1 MDLELGKA
9 WTVTTME
16 IWTGVILTVAITLF
30 TTANVAMRHLSRVQ
44 LAERLEK
51 KGKIDWIDRFSKHR
65 AALIFCTSVIRV
77 GAILALVL
85 LITDLFGAGPQ
96 AEAANRYAAIFV
108 TAVLVIM
115 VVGVAIPSAWARYG
129 GTGFLAATL
138 PALFAIRYILYPLL
152 ALEHLMDGLVRRL
165 AGVPLN
171 DDKQSEADQI
181 EKEILEAVTE
191 GELAGAVHEEDAD
204 MIESVMEFRDKDVA
218 EIMTPRTDIQALPA
232 TSTLVEA
239 KEFIVREGHS
249 RIPIYVENID
259 DIKGVLYAKDLLNL
273 EEHDMFDPLK
283 VMRKVPFVPATKR
296 IPDLLT
302 ELREQKVHL
311 AIVVDEYGGTAGL
324 VTIEDI
330 LEEIVGEIADEYEPP
345 EPEPIRRIDDRTL
358 EVDARVHIDELN
370 EELDIELPEDKDYDT
385 VGGFLFSEMGKIP
398 IAGEEMRYENVRF
411 CILDAEE
418 RKINRLRVEVIP
430 EQDET

>member
-1 MDLELGKA
+1 
-9 WTVTTME
+9 VTTME
-16 IWTGVILTVAITLF
+16 MWIGVTLTAVIALF
-30 TTANVAMRHLSRVQ
+30 TTANVALRHLSRVR

-51 KGKIDWIDRFSKHR
+51 KGKVALLDRFTRHR
-65 AALIFCTSVIRV
+65 DELIFCSAVVRI

-85 LITDLFGAGPQ
+85 LIADLFGARPQ
-96 AEAANRYAAIFV
+96 AESARQYAAIFV
-108 TAVLVIM
+108 TAAVVIM

-129 GTGFLAATL
+129 GQGFLVAAL
-138 PALFAIRYILYPLL
+138 PALLALRYVLYPLL
-152 ALEHLMDGLVRRL
+152 ALQHLVDGLIRRL
-165 AGVPLN
+165 AGVPPT

-181 EKEILEAVTE
+181 EKEILEAVNE

-218 EIMTPRTDIQALPA
+218 EIMTPRTEIEALPA
-232 TSTLVEA
+232 TITLIEA

-249 RIPIYVENID
+249 RIPIYDENID

-273 EEHDMFDPLK
+273 EERDLFDPLE
-283 VMRKVPFVPATKR
+283 VMRKVPFVPETKR
-296 IPDLLT
+296 IPDLLA
-302 ELREQKVHL
+302 ELREKKVHL

-345 EPEPIRRIDDRTL
+345 EPEPIRRIDSQTL

-370 EELDIELPEDKDYDT
+370 EELRIQLPEDKDYDT

-398 IAGEEMRYENVRF
+398 VAGEEMRYENVRF

-430 EQDET
+430 EQAQA

>member
-1 MDLELGKA
+1 
-9 WTVTTME
+9 VTTME
-16 IWTGVILTVAITLF
+16 MWIGMTLMAVITLV

-51 KGKIDWIDRFSKHR
+51 KGKVALLDRFTGHR
-65 AALIFCTSVIRV
+65 HELIFCSAVVRI

-85 LITDLFGAGPQ
+85 LIADLFGARPQ
-96 AEAANRYAAIFV
+96 AEFVRQYTAIFV
-108 TAVLVIM
+108 TASLVIM
-115 VVGVAIPSAWARYG
+115 VVGVAIPNAWARYG
-129 GTGFLAATL
+129 GTGFLAAAL
-138 PALFAIRYILYPLL
+138 PVLFALRYILYPLL

-165 AGVPLN
+165 AGVPLTA
-171 DDKQSEADQI
+171 DKLGEADQI
-181 EKEILEAVTE
+181 EKEILEAVNE

-204 MIESVMEFRDKDVA
+204 MIESVMAFRDKDVA
-218 EIMTPRTDIQALPA
+218 EIMTPRTEVQALPA
-232 TSTLVEA
+232 TSTLIEA

-249 RIPIYVENID
+249 RIPIYDENID

-273 EEHDMFDPLK
+273 EERDMFDPLE
-283 VMRKVPFVPATKR
+283 VMRKVPFVPETKR
-296 IPDLLT
+296 IPDLLA
-302 ELREQKVHL
+302 ELREKKVHL

-345 EPEPIRRIDDRTL
+345 EPEPIRRIDAQTL

-370 EELDIELPEDKDYDT
+370 EELKIELPEDKDYDT

-398 IAGEEMRYENVRF
+398 VAGEEMRYENVRF

-430 EQDET
+430 EQAGT